1 MADRENE
8 INFVADMINRLC
20 VEANICIYPKKL
32 KSGIQAVV
40 IHDNETNKDYA
51 LMKKD
56 KQNDI

>member
-8 INFVADMINRLC
+8 INFVASMINGLC
-20 VEANICIYPKKL
+20 VESNICIYSKKL